1 MMDFN
6 ERVIPG
12 VSANFLYREAL
23 ARYEFALQLI
33 TSHKK
38 VLDLACGTGYGSALL
53 SKTNTVVA
61 VDRDREAIAFAREHF
76 GKDVQFTI
84 GDVEKGNKK
93 WGTFDAICAFE
104 IIEHL
109 EKPEIF
115 LKNAFQLLKPNG
127 IMILSTPNAEI
138 PVPQNSTKSK
148 YHTKEFTR
156 GEFEQIL
163 KKVFNN
169 VELFGQRKDAIAKKA
184 FEEFMKS
191 QSARQ
196 ALVNHDRFNARQYIP
211 KEMKELGWKYA
222 GSLFGRKAQDSLK
235 TKNFPITKR
244 VSESTEYFVA
254 VCRK

>member
-1 MMDFN
+1 MDFN

-23 ARYEFALQLI
+23 ARYEFALQFI
-33 TSHKK
+33 KHDKK

-53 SKTNTVVA
+53 AKTNSVVG
-61 VDRDREAIAFAREHF
+61 VDRDREAIAFARKHF
-76 GKDVQFTI
+76 GKDVQFVI
-84 GDVEKGNKK
+84 GDVEKGNKNLGK
-93 WGTFDAICAFE
+93 FDAICAFE

-109 EKPEIF
+109 EKPETF
-115 LKNAFQLLKPNG
+115 LKNAFQLLKSNG

-138 PVPQNSTKSK
+138 PVPPNSTKSK

-156 GEFEQIL
+156 KEFEHIL
-163 KKVFNN
+163 KKTFKN
-169 VELFGQRKDAIAKKA
+169 VQILGQVKDAKAKKA

-196 ALVNHDRFNARQYIP
+196 TLVNHDRFNVRQYIP
-211 KEMKELGWKYA
+211 KEVKEKIWKYGGA
-222 GSLFGRKAQDSLK
+222 LFGRKVQDSLN

-244 VSESTEYFVA
+244 VSESTEYFVTL
-254 VCRK
+254 CRK